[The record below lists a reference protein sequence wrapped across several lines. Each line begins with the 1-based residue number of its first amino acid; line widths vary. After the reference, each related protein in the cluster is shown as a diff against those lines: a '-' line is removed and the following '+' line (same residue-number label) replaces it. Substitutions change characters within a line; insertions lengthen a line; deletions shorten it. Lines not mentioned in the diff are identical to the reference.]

1 MVAWKCYEHD
11 IKGSNSIHLRCRDK
25 YKEAFLLRSK
35 QHHQHREVSSIQTSI
50 SSHTIALDRQSLL
63 DLIKSNTSAFN
74 MLFKNLLVVVA
85 SASFAVALPGYSSE
99 LPKTSSGYE
108 AVPPPKTSSAY
119 VPPPKTSSAYVPPPK
134 TSSAY
139 VPPPKSSSAYVPPPP
154 KTSSVPPPV
163 KETTIC
169 TPCTSFNTPY
179 HGPKL
184 TAF

>member
-1 MVAWKCYEHD
+1 VYAGYMVAWKCYEHD

-63 DLIKSNTSAFN
+63 DLIKSDTSAFN
-74 MLFKNLLVVVA
+74 MLFKNFLVVVA

-108 AVPPPKTSSAY
+108 A
-119 VPPPKTSSAYVPPPK
+119 VPPPK